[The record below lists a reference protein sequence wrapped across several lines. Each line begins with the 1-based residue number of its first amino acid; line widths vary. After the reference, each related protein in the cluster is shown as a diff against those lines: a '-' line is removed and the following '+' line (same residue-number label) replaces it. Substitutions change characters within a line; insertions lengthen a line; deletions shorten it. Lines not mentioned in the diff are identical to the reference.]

1 MIKEKYCKIKKN
13 KKFIIWYEIYFI
25 LSLYFVLFL
34 KYHRN
39 IQDNGKSYCARKFG
53 MDINKTKD
61 IVAFIFIYTHI
72 YCKNPRCL

>member
-13 KKFIIWYEIYFI
+13 KKFIICYEIYFVI
-25 LSLYFVLFL
+25 P
-34 KYHRN
+34 
-39 IQDNGKSYCARKFG
+39 DNGKSYCTRKFG
-53 MDINKTKD
+53 MDFNKTKD

>member
-1 MIKEKYCKIKKN
+1 MKY
-13 KKFIIWYEIYFI
+13 I
-25 LSLYFVLFL
+25 LLLTFVVQICSFCIFL

-39 IQDNGKSYCARKFG
+39 IPDNGKSYCARKFG
-53 MDINKTKD
+53 MDIIKTKD

>member
-1 MIKEKYCKIKKN
+1 MGLV
-13 KKFIIWYEIYFI
+13 FD
-25 LSLYFVLFL
+25 VLFL

-39 IQDNGKSYCARKFG
+39 IPDNGKSYCTRKFG

>member
-1 MIKEKYCKIKKN
+1 MKYITLLA
-13 KKFIIWYEIYFI
+13 FISY
-25 LSLYFVLFL
+25 
-34 KYHRN
+34 N
-39 IQDNGKSYCARKFG
+39 IPDNGKSYCTRKFG